1 MDLSKQTRTSIM
13 ACEIN
18 QNILMMGFL
27 LDRFFG
33 IQPTPE
39 LEAALKEDMLSMFS
53 GTKADE
59 TAQIYFGK
67 LKTFKANVTELMIVQ
82 DCLAGKG
89 VASISSEFGMS
100 SQSVYRVLKKHKC
113 KPKKVTRLV
122 HGFAFYHRTVEH
134 ELIRLMH
141 ADGVSIKDI
150 ALNKNIRETTVK
162 EILRVK

>member
-1 MDLSKQTRTSIM
+1 M

-67 LKTFKANVTELMIVQ
+67 LKKLKADATELMIVQ
-82 DCLAGKG
+82 DCHAGKS
-89 VASISSEFGMS
+89 VESLSSEFGMS
-100 SQSVYRVLKKHKC
+100 VQAVYRTLKKHNC
-113 KPKKVTRLV
+113 KPKKSNRLIN
-122 HGFAFYHRTVEH
+122 GFAFYHRTVEH

-141 ADGVSIKDI
+141 EDGISIKAI
-150 ALNKNIRETTVK
+150 ANNKMIQESRVR
-162 EILRVK
+162 EILKGN